1 MKKLILALLL
11 LVPLGAHAQ
20 VEPSVYR
27 AITNAQILATDTNA
41 RSVTQQFFRTGV
53 ALFTCTAACYFHV
66 AKTPLAATTTGAFIP
81 ANLPRLVAV
90 RQGEKVS
97 IILSTG
103 TGLAIIEE
111 VGK

>member
-1 MKKLILALLL
+1 MKKLILALL

-27 AITNAQILATDTNA
+27 PITNAQILATDTNA

-53 ALFTCTAACYFHV
+53 ALFTCTASCYFHV
-66 AKTPLAATTTGAFIP
+66 AKTPVANTTTGAFIP
-81 ANLPRLVAV
+81 ANVPRLVAV
-90 RQGEKVS
+90 REGEKVNV
-97 IILSTG
+97 ILSSG